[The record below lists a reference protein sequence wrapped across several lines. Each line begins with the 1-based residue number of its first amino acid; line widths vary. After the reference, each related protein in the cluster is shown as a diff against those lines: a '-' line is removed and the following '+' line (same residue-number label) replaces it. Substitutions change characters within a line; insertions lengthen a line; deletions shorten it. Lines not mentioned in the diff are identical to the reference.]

1 MGESKI
7 YTSMQKVISF
17 SLSLGLIA
25 LMCYCIP
32 RAFYISQVLNSEVYD
47 GINSPTT
54 IQFWQFISRHYFYL
68 SSAVLCL
75 SAIMLL
81 KNYLIKKLVLFVSSM
96 FVLSITVLS
105 YFLLSL
111 AVDYKVPVTTP
122 YGISLTELPLTIYL
136 CFGYLVC
143 LIVTIYSM
151 SNVRINENV

>member
-1 MGESKI
+1 MKK
-7 YTSMQKVISF
+7 TISF
-17 SLSLGLIA
+17 LLSLGLIV

-32 RAFYISQVLNSEVYD
+32 RAFYISQALNSEVYD

-54 IQFWQFISRHYFYL
+54 IQIWQFISRHYFYL

-81 KNYLIKKLVLFVSSM
+81 KSYLIKKLVFFVSSM
-96 FVLSITVLS
+96 LVLSITVMS

-111 AVDYKVPVTTP
+111 AMDYKVPVTTP
-122 YGISLTELPLTIYL
+122 YGISLTEFPLTIYL

-143 LIVTIYSM
+143 LIATIYSM
-151 SNVRINENV
+151 RNVRINENV